1 MMMTSRPTEKT
12 TSRSLS
18 ITPSVARTGP
28 PFLMAT
34 TPFTLMRS
42 FAALRMVFSEGV
54 MGQHLQLSA
63 PRSKILQYFNYNRLD
78 S

>member
-18 ITPSVARTGP
+18 ITPSAVRTGP

-34 TPFTLMRS
+34 IPFTLMKS
-42 FAALRMVFSEGV
+42 FAAPRMVFSEGV
-54 MGQHLQLSA
+54 MGLRLQLSA
-63 PRSKILQYFNYNRLD
+63 LRSKILQYLK
-78 S
+78 